1 MGKETC
7 LTALEFMN
15 LPSMKGSKVIV
26 GSDLDKKI
34 IHSANMMEVP
44 DICDWVVPHEL
55 LMTTGYPFR
64 NSLDSIVELVERLH
78 LNNVTGL
85 AIKPKRFIDVI
96 PSDVIE
102 KARDLGFLLIEV
114 APNVI
119 FANVIG
125 EAMEALL
132 RKREEKFL
140 IEQLL
145 FQKISDNIQS
155 KADIFS
161 VIDFISQQIRCKLLY
176 IDFVD
181 DIQYL
186 TNEALKTTSIEAN
199 VRDVLSDVND
209 DGFYMV
215 HLLGKS
221 MNVYI
226 CCLGNQVAEKYV
238 IILGDEK
245 QLSEM
250 NVSILKN
257 IFTLLNI
264 RITNEQEVEKI
275 TFKYRDRFIYDWM
288 NGNFNSEN
296 EIITFAKLYRINIF
310 PQNKYYACVVSGE
323 NMYLKNIRRCLE
335 MLENYFFDNA
345 IGCYFDN
352 VLIII
357 LKENAVDH
365 FELVDQIKK
374 ICNVTKISLCIGGCK
389 AVPKLKDSLEEAM
402 RIGDISKKCGIN
414 DTIITAD
421 QLGSYSV
428 LSLLPKN
435 DEVDKFIKKYVYPIV
450 SYDTDHSTEFLLT
463 LQVYFDNGCNAKL
476 TSQKMYIHYNTVS
489 YRLEKIKKLL
499 CADIND
505 PKIKFEL
512 ELAIKL
518 EFVNRLKT
526 RYT

>member
-1 MGKETC
+1 MEKETY

-26 GSDLDKKI
+26 GSDLDQKV

-44 DICDWVVPHEL
+44 DICDWVVQHEL

-64 NSLDSIVELVERLH
+64 NDLDSISILVERLH
-78 LNNVTGL
+78 QNNVAGL

-96 PSDVIE
+96 PDDVIA
-102 KARDLGFLLIEV
+102 KARELGFLLIEV

-140 IEQLL
+140 MEQLL

-161 VIDFISQQIRCKLLY
+161 VIDFISMQIKCRLLY
-176 IDFVD
+176 IDFSD
-181 DIQYL
+181 DIQYY
-186 TNEALKTTSIEAN
+186 AGGDLKTTSIETS
-199 VRDVLSDVND
+199 VRDLLTDVNE
-209 DGFYMV
+209 DGFYFV
-215 HLLGKS
+215 PYLEKS
-221 MNVYI
+221 ENAYI
-226 CCLGNQVAEKYV
+226 CCLGNQVAGKYV
-238 IILGDEK
+238 VILGD
-245 QLSEM
+245 QNRLSDM
-250 NVSILKN
+250 NLSMLKN

-275 TFKYRDRFIYDWM
+275 KFKYRDRFIYDWL
-288 NGNFNSEN
+288 NGNFNGEN
-296 EIITFAKLYRINIF
+296 EIITFAKSYGINVSA
-310 PQNKYYACVVSGE
+310 QNKYYTCIVSGE
-323 NMYLKNIRRCLE
+323 KILLKKIRRYLE
-335 MLENYFFDNA
+335 RLENYFYDNA

-352 VLIII
+352 VLIVV
-357 LKENAVDH
+357 LKENTVNH
-365 FELVDQIKK
+365 LELVEQIRK
-374 ICNVTKISLCIGGCK
+374 IFSMSQFSLCIGGCK
-389 AVPKLKDSLEEAM
+389 SVQKLRESLEEALKICNIAK
-402 RIGDISKKCGIN
+402 RCSIT

-435 DEVDKFIKKYVYPIV
+435 DEVDKFIKRYVQPII
-450 SYDTDHSTEFLLT
+450 SYDNSHGTEFLLT
-463 LQVYFDNGCNAKL
+463 LKVYFDNGCNAKL
-476 TSQKMYIHYNTVS
+476 TSQKMFIHYNTVS
-489 YRLEKIKKLL
+489 YRLEKIKKIL
-499 CADIND
+499 CIDIND
-505 PKIKFEL
+505 PKKNFEL

-518 EFVNRLKT
+518 EFINQLKN
-526 RYT
+526 